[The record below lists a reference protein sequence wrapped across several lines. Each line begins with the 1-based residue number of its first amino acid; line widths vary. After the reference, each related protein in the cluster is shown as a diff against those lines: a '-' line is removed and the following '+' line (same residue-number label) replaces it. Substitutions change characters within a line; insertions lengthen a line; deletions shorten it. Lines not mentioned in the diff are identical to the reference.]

1 MEDKLKLA
9 EIKGYLES
17 CLNKF
22 EKAPTNAPYTCFYK
36 DLNTLLD
43 IVMDTQ
49 SIKKEVELLKEETSN
64 KIFDIRE
71 ENIELTQD
79 KNQLKIDL
87 IALKQ
92 QNKGLKELNISWQ
105 KDYDKLLQE
114 NKELKL
120 ETNLLIQEKEVLK
133 RRVK

>member
-71 ENIELTQD
+71 ENIELTQ
-79 KNQLKIDL
+79 
-87 IALKQ
+87 
-92 QNKGLKELNISWQ
+92 
-105 KDYDKLLQE
+105 E
-114 NKELKL
+114 NKELENDLSEAYKRNAYLSKEIFKL
-120 ETNLLIQEKEVLK
+120 KGGK
-133 RRVK
+133 F